1 MKPGPNKA
9 SKTFCNLL
17 NVVLLLVIGWMGMLY
32 YYHFNALHQTTET
45 PPTAIETQE
54 MKDLA
59 AHIEQTKAAIIEQ
72 KQAIA
77 ELQKLADAPIPAPP
91 TGDDAY
97 HIVFSTDC
105 SFFQDWQTLLIFH
118 SAVSVKQKGLI
129 TRIASGCDDAKKV
142 ELTTLYK
149 KLYPQ
154 YGVHF
159 TPDFKT
165 DGKSKK
171 KYDFYNKPYG
181 VHHWLLNAEP
191 PVPSGTIVNIIDPD
205 MIILRPM
212 VPQIKGNPANIFM
225 NRFKPETDFIP
236 EKVAHGMPVA
246 QLYGLGAPWAQKAPH
261 KHFNRTHVCG
271 AGSPCLDTTT
281 SFGEQHF
288 RYVYNLSQLNLC
300 MCASCPFSCLNHFIK
315 DKYSHCTAL
324 RRCIFL
330 FM

>member
-1 MKPGPNKA
+1 MKPGPNKT

-32 YYHFNALHQTTET
+32 YYHFNALQGTTQGASSSTVTET
-45 PPTAIETQE
+45 EE
-54 MKDLA
+54 MKELA

-72 KQAIA
+72 KEAIA
-77 ELQKLADAPIPAPP
+77 QLEKLAEAPVPTPP

-129 TRIASGCDDAKKV
+129 TRIASGCDEAKKV

-154 YGVHF
+154 YHVHF

-181 VHHWLLNAEP
+181 VQHWLVNAEP

-225 NRFKPETDFIP
+225 NRFKPETDFVP

-261 KHFNRTHVCG
+261 RHFNRTHVCG
-271 AGSPCLDTTT
+271 VGSPCLDTTT

-288 RYVYNLSQLNLC
+288 RWVYYFVSSFFTCAHLDVC
-300 MCASCPFSCLNHFIK
+300 MCNH
-315 DKYSHCTAL
+315 TPL
-324 RRCIFL
+324 LCIIYN
-330 FM
+330 